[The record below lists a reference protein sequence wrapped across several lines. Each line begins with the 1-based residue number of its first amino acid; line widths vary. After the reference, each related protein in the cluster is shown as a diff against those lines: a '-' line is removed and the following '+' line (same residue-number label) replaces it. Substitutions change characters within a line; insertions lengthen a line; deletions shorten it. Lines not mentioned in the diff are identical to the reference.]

1 MASNTSKNK
10 SSKTIKNKKSGTR
23 KTTASKRSTS
33 RKKVQNEQSFLSK
46 EITIWVSLALCILL
60 MISNLGVGGLIGDAV
75 GGIMQ
80 YLFGW
85 VAYLFPI
92 VLFAI
97 IAFVC
102 SNQGNYVAYVKAGA
116 VAVFMIFLCV
126 ILQLVSNRGG
136 ITGEGIVSVL
146 STAIGVAGTWVVA
159 CVIMLICTVMVTERS
174 ILGSV
179 KSKSEKVYGRAREDV
194 QRHREDMQERK
205 QMQREQ

>member
-102 SNQGNYVAYVKAGA
+102 SN
-116 VAVFMIFLCV
+116 
-126 ILQLVSNRGG
+126 
-136 ITGEGIVSVL
+136 
-146 STAIGVAGTWVVA
+146 
-159 CVIMLICTVMVTERS
+159 
-174 ILGSV
+174 
-179 KSKSEKVYGRAREDV
+179 
-194 QRHREDMQERK
+194 
-205 QMQREQ
+205 